1 MLFIS
6 DLQFFKIKSTETII
20 SRVPIEY
27 LRHVTSIKDAHGRN
41 KSNCI
46 AALPIRK
53 KISLHL
59 RDEILFFFF
68 FPPFL
73 GFFFCL
79 FSLSL
84 SLFHISKR
92 SAHRVPFFPFH
103 TQIQSL
109 SLTHTRAY
117 THPCTHSCTVRTEQP
132 LIHVVHTKYR
142 LPKSSFNFTRARAR
156 ARVYVVYTRVRLVL
170 GIVTRPISALKIFI
184 IFLPSFQFL
193 FSFPFFF
200 FLLRRNKFVTR

>member
-92 SAHRVPFFPFH
+92 NAHRVPFFPFH

-109 SLTHTRAY
+109 SLTHTRAH
-117 THPCTHSCTVRTEQP
+117 TRIHT
-132 LIHVVHTKYR
+132 LIH
-142 LPKSSFNFTRARAR
+142 A
-156 ARVYVVYTRVRLVL
+156 
-170 GIVTRPISALKIFI
+170 
-184 IFLPSFQFL
+184 QFEQ
-193 FSFPFFF
+193 
-200 FLLRRNKFVTR
+200 NNH

>member
-68 FPPFL
+68 FPTISRFL
-73 GFFFCL
+73 IL
-79 FSLSL
+79 SLSL
-84 SLFHISKR
+84 SHISKR

-156 ARVYVVYTRVRLVL
+156 AFVLYTHVWD
-170 GIVTRPISALKIFI
+170 
-184 IFLPSFQFL
+184 
-193 FSFPFFF
+193 
-200 FLLRRNKFVTR
+200 

>member
-73 GFFFCL
+73 GSSFVY
-79 FSLSL
+79 SLSL
-84 SLFHISKR
+84 SLSFTFLSGVHTESL
-92 SAHRVPFFPFH
+92 SFLFTHRF
-103 TQIQSL
+103 SL
-109 SLTHTRAY
+109 SLLHTRAH
-117 THPCTHSCTVRTEQP
+117 TRIHA
-132 LIHVVHTKYR
+132 LIH
-142 LPKSSFNFTRARAR
+142 A
-156 ARVYVVYTRVRLVL
+156 
-170 GIVTRPISALKIFI
+170 
-184 IFLPSFQFL
+184 QFEQ
-193 FSFPFFF
+193 
-200 FLLRRNKFVTR
+200 NNH

>member
-73 GFFFCL
+73 GFL

-84 SLFHISKR
+84 SPTFLSGVHTESLSFLFT
-92 SAHRVPFFPFH
+92 HRF
-103 TQIQSL
+103 SL
-109 SLTHTRAY
+109 SLLHTRAH
-117 THPCTHSCTVRTEQP
+117 TRIHA
-132 LIHVVHTKYR
+132 LIH
-142 LPKSSFNFTRARAR
+142 A
-156 ARVYVVYTRVRLVL
+156 
-170 GIVTRPISALKIFI
+170 
-184 IFLPSFQFL
+184 QFEQ
-193 FSFPFFF
+193 
-200 FLLRRNKFVTR
+200 NNH

>member
-68 FPPFL
+68 PTISRFL
-73 GFFFCL
+73 LL
-79 FSLSL
+79 FILSLSL
-84 SLFHISKR
+84 SLSSTFLSGVHTESL
-92 SAHRVPFFPFH
+92 SFLFTHRF
-103 TQIQSL
+103 SL
-109 SLTHTRAY
+109 SLLHTRAH
-117 THPCTHSCTVRTEQP
+117 TRIHA
-132 LIHVVHTKYR
+132 LIH
-142 LPKSSFNFTRARAR
+142 A
-156 ARVYVVYTRVRLVL
+156 
-170 GIVTRPISALKIFI
+170 
-184 IFLPSFQFL
+184 QFE
-193 FSFPFFF
+193 
-200 FLLRRNKFVTR
+200 RNNH